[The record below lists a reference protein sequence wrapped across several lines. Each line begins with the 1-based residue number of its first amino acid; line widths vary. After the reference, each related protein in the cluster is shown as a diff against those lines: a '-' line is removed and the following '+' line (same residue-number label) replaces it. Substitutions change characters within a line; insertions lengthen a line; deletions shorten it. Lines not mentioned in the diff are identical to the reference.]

1 MEAIA
6 ALVIATATL
15 VASITSLVMAFKNS
29 VKINEV
35 HLSINSRMDQ
45 LLAAHGAEMKAEG
58 AAEERSRPQA
68 IGNSDEH

>member
-6 ALVIATATL
+6 ALVLATATL
-15 VASITSLVMAFKNS
+15 AAAVTSLVMAFKNS
-29 VKINEV
+29 TKINEV

-58 AAEERSRPQA
+58 IAQERAQTTEKQ
-68 IGNSDEH
+68 NEH